1 MVNDKWLYCSEDY
14 WFDVV
19 NIIKLE
25 KNPEKRL
32 REFYRILGREDL
44 TIAEVISEWAVIE
57 KSDIMKYVNEWFY
70 NDDIQEGVDLG
81 YVTYWF
87 FNICTGE
94 AVHIKYLVNISC
106 SGIVTH

>member
-1 MVNDKWLYCSEDY
+1 MARDKWLYCSDDD
-14 WFDVV
+14 WFDLI

-25 KNPEKRL
+25 KNPEERL

-44 TIAEVISEWAVIE
+44 TIAEVISEWTVIE
-57 KSDIMKYVNEWFY
+57 KSNIMRYVNDWFY
-70 NDDIQEGVDLG
+70 DDDIQEGVDLG
-81 YVTYWF
+81 YITYWF

>member
-1 MVNDKWLYCSEDY
+1 MASDKWLYCSDD
-14 WFDVV
+14 WFDLI

-25 KNPEKRL
+25 KNPEERL

-44 TIAEVISEWAVIE
+44 TIAEVISEWTVIE
-57 KSDIMKYVNEWFY
+57 KSNIMRYVNEWFY
-70 NDDIQEGVDLG
+70 NDDTEEGVDLG